1 MLCDPDIDNMTW
13 LKTATGRKV
22 IVPGSFTEQRL
33 PLRHLAK
40 PEGDTIHLWYLD
52 FQTLSNP
59 LNANTNLDYRQL
71 SVFQQRTSR
80 RFYLRLLLGA
90 YLDIPGKDVLINR
103 RIKGKPELESCQS
116 AGQLGFNVSR
126 SGSAYLIG
134 ISNGATIG
142 VDLEEAGRH
151 AGRPLAVAERY
162 FADAETRVLRQ
173 LPKDRLQ
180 EAFMRTWSCKEAVVK
195 ASGLG
200 IANQLCR
207 FTVDANPANPPGVL
221 AMPDDDQEEWSLACV
236 LPNETKIA
244 AVAVRQK
251 TLKLEGFTLV

>member
-1 MLCDPDIDNMTW
+1 MI
-13 LKTATGRKV
+13 A
-22 IVPGSFTEQRL
+22 PGSFIPKHL

-40 PEGDTIHLWYLD
+40 PEGDTVHLWYLD

-59 LNANTNLDYRQL
+59 LNAHGSEDSGQL
-71 SVFQQRTSR
+71 SVFQRRTSR

-90 YLDIPGKDVLINR
+90 YLGVPGKDVVISHR
-103 RIKGKPELESCQS
+103 VKGKPELDSSQS
-116 AGQLGFNVSR
+116 LGQLDFNVSR

-162 FADAETRVLRQ
+162 FTETETRVLRQ
-173 LPKDRLQ
+173 LPETRLQ
-180 EAFMRTWSCKEAVVK
+180 EAFMRTWSCKEAMVK

-207 FTVDANPANPPGVL
+207 FTVDADPENPPGLL
-221 AMPDDDQEEWSLACV
+221 AMPDNDQDEWALACV
-236 LPNETKIA
+236 MPTETKIA
-244 AVAVRQK
+244 AVAVRQRR
-251 TLKLEGFTLV
+251 LKLKGFTLV